1 MEGTF
6 VLLLLVVLMLVGSYL
21 VGSVPL
27 VMPMS
32 EVKFKDR
39 IEVLHKLQSVRLSTP
54 FTSRRSVNV
63 KEHWICSNTAVR
75 ARNLTFCFAV

>member
-1 MEGTF
+1 MEGTI

-21 VGSVPL
+21 IGSIPL

-39 IEVLHKLQSVRLSTP
+39 KEVLHKLQSVHCQHYLPVDAALTSQNTGSAVTP
-54 FTSRRSVNV
+54 
-63 KEHWICSNTAVR
+63 
-75 ARNLTFCFAV
+75 L